1 MVCAPVAAVFAGLL
15 APALPAPPQATQA
28 KISIV
33 DATAYAVLAKALL
46 FFRAMKVSKLADLLD
61 QLYPFALAEE
71 WDNVGLIVGDSKAEV
86 TGVLLALDVTRGVL
100 EDAKSSGCNVVVT
113 HHPVIFRAIK
123 RIHTSELQ
131 GGLVAQALRDGT
143 SLIALHTNLDSA
155 VGGLNDTLCEALGL
169 VNVKPLVDSGR
180 ERFYKLA
187 VFVPST
193 HADKVREA
201 LFASGAGH
209 VGNYDLCSFNSEG
222 TGTFRGQEGKT
233 NPFLGKPGELERA
246 AEVKIEVILRREIAG
261 KVVGGMLSAHPYEE
275 VAYDLI
281 PLHNKEAGTGLARIG
296 KLPQPESLQA
306 FTSRVQELG
315 ILVKAVLGAPDKAVQ
330 KVALCSGAGSDFCGS
345 ALSQGADVYL
355 TAELK
360 HHHALSAFDKGM
372 ALVETDHY
380 TLEQKHWPKLAD
392 ILTSH
397 GLKAKVSDRG
407 PELWRRP

>member
-1 MVCAPVAAVFAGLL
+1 M
-15 APALPAPPQATQA
+15 
-28 KISIV
+28 
-33 DATAYAVLAKALL
+33 
-46 FFRAMKVSKLADLLD
+46 DLLD

-86 TGVLLALDVTRGVL
+86 TGVLLALDVTRDVL
-100 EDAKSSGCNVVVT
+100 ADAKASACNVVVT

-123 RIHTSELQ
+123 RINESELQ
-131 GGLVAQALRDGT
+131 GGLVGLALREGI
-143 SLIALHTNLDSA
+143 SLVALHTNLDSA

-169 VNVKPLVDSGR
+169 VQVKPLVDSGR

-187 VFVPST
+187 VFVPET
-193 HADKVREA
+193 HAEKVREA

-209 VGNYDLCSFNSEG
+209 VGNYDQCSFNTPG
-222 TGTFRGQEGKT
+222 TGTFRGTVGKT
-233 NPFLGKPGELERA
+233 NPFLGTPGQLERA
-246 AEVKIEVILRREIAG
+246 QEEKIEVILRRETAG
-261 KVVGGMLSAHPYEE
+261 RVIGAMLGAHPYEE

-281 PLHNKEAGTGLARIG
+281 PLHNKESGTGLARIG
-296 KLPQPESLQA
+296 KLPAPEPLST
-306 FTSRVQELG
+306 FTKRVQALG
-315 ILVKAVLGAPDKAVQ
+315 IMVKAILGAADKSIS
-330 KVALCSGAGSDFCGS
+330 KVALCSGAGSDFCS
-345 ALSQGADVYL
+345 NALSQGADVYL
-355 TAELK
+355 TAEIK
-360 HHHALSAFDKGM
+360 HHHALAAHDKGM

>member
-1 MVCAPVAAVFAGLL
+1 
-15 APALPAPPQATQA
+15 
-28 KISIV
+28 
-33 DATAYAVLAKALL
+33 
-46 FFRAMKVSKLADLLD
+46 MKVSKLVDLLD

-86 TGVLLALDVTRGVL
+86 TGVLLALDVTRDVL
-100 EDAKSSGCNVVVT
+100 ADAKASGCNVVVT

-123 RIHTSELQ
+123 RLNESELQ
-131 GGLVAQALRDGT
+131 GGLIAQAMRDGT
-143 SLIALHTNLDSA
+143 SLVALHTNLDSA
-155 VGGLNDTLCEALGL
+155 VGGLNDTLCDALAL

-187 VFVPST
+187 VFVPET
-193 HADKVREA
+193 HAEKVREA
-201 LFASGAGH
+201 LFAGGAGN
-209 VGNYDLCSFNSEG
+209 VGNYNQCSFNTPG

-233 NPFLGKPGELERA
+233 NPFLGKPGQLERA
-246 AEVKIEVILRREIAG
+246 QEQKIEVILRREMAG
-261 KVVGGMLSAHPYEE
+261 RVVSAMLGAHPYEE

-296 KLPQPESLQA
+296 RLAAPETLAA
-306 FTSRVQELG
+306 FAKRVQDLG
-315 ILVKAVLGAPDKAVQ
+315 IFVKAVLGAPDKMIS
-330 KVALCSGAGSDFCGS
+330 KVALCSGAGSDFCS
-345 ALSQGADVYL
+345 NALSQGADVYL

-360 HHHALSAFDKGM
+360 HHHALAAFDKGM